1 MPRLPHAASERGS
14 ASAELIAVIPALVIA
29 VLIAAQLVAV
39 GYSLWSAGLAARAG
53 ARAAHVG
60 ADAAAAARRALP
72 PALRN
77 GAAVREG
84 EADGGGEVSV
94 RVAVPRV
101 LPALPALEVGARTA
115 LAVGGD

>member
-14 ASAELIAVIPALVIA
+14 ASAELIAVIPALVVA
-29 VLIAAQLVAV
+29 VLIAVQLVAV

-60 ADAAAAARRALP
+60 ADPAAAARGALP

-84 EADGGGEVSV
+84 EAGGGDEVSV

-101 LPALPALEVGARTA
+101 LPALPPLEVGARTA
-115 LAVGGD
+115 LGVGGG